1 MDNSSLLFWCLYIT
15 SFFGA
20 FVITRWL
27 CRKII
32 CFFDK
37 RHPVERAA
45 DALIQR
51 AIVLYS
57 GEFFCRITTRDGWHI
72 MIIPPTHHARWDEA
86 EKAFHVRKKVNT
98 V

>member
-32 CFFDK
+32 FFFDK

-45 DALIQR
+45 DALIQQ
-51 AIVLYS
+51 AI
-57 GEFFCRITTRDGWHI
+57 
-72 MIIPPTHHARWDEA
+72 
-86 EKAFHVRKKVNT
+86 
-98 V
+98 

>member
-1 MDNSSLLFWCLYIT
+1 MDEQITDNISLLFWCLYIT

-32 CFFDK
+32 SLFDK
-37 RHPVERAA
+37 RYLLELAA
-45 DALIQR
+45 DALIQQ

-57 GEFFCRITTRDGWHI
+57 GEFF
-72 MIIPPTHHARWDEA
+72 
-86 EKAFHVRKKVNT
+86 
-98 V
+98 

>member
-1 MDNSSLLFWCLYIT
+1 MDEQITDNISLLFWCLYIT

-32 CFFDK
+32 SLFDK
-37 RHPVERAA
+37 RYLLELAA
-45 DALIQR
+45 DALIQQ

-57 GEFFCRITTRDGWHI
+57 GEFFCNRLI
-72 MIIPPTHHARWDEA
+72 
-86 EKAFHVRKKVNT
+86 
-98 V
+98 